1 MIPGINGSLLSHDA
15 LERVIPAALSGH
27 YGEAGRDDAARRF
40 RAWHRPLQARLGP
53 SASARTVFDDIAGPL
68 VAQLGYR
75 VVARTAAGPCY
86 KAVLQAGGVTAAV
99 LLVTPW
105 GLDLSAT
112 WRDAVKQGMAW
123 SARWCL
129 SVSGQSVR
137 LADAERTYSR
147 HFLEFDLQLAVDHDA
162 TFAALWGLLRA
173 AAVAAPPGGGQP
185 LLDRAVALSEQH
197 RLAVRDS
204 LQLGVEAALTRLA
217 RAFVLARGRRR
228 RSSSAPELRAN
239 AATDESLIMI
249 YRILFLLF
257 AEARGLVPHW
267 HPIYRESYTI
277 EALRDEVEAT
287 AAAARPL
294 GSAAG
299 DFAARARGC
308 HAGSLRVPPF
318 NGRLFSPAHA
328 PLADVL
334 PLEDH
339 EVREAVL
346 ALHTTRPDA
355 AGRERIAYG
364 DLGVEQLGG
373 VYERLLDFRLPEE
386 RRRPR
391 PDAGGARRPARS
403 TRPRSLTEYLVR
415 RALAPLVE
423 QASSQQILAMR
434 VVDPAM
440 GSGAFLVAACRY
452 LASAYEAALVREG
465 AVTTHDISEADRAR
479 FRRAVAQR
487 CLYGVDVNPMA
498 VQLGRLSLWLATLA
512 ADRPLT
518 FLDHRLRPGDSLV
531 GASPWDVLRQ
541 PPPGRRVRE
550 RSAPLPLFQDD
561 DLDDGIGA
569 AVGVR
574 MALAAGPGDTLDQV
588 RAKERALAH
597 LEQDDSTLK
606 RWKRLADIWCSGWF
620 RDVDGRAA
628 LAAAFRTLVDA
639 VLTGRSALPDRIVS
653 RLLLEGETIAAAQRF
668 FHWAL
673 EFPEVFHDAGGRPL
687 PGAGFDAVIG
697 NPPWEMLRGDHGS
710 ARTRS
715 DARLTASR
723 VSDFARGAGV
733 YRLQGDGHVN
743 LYQLFVE
750 RTLSLIRPGGRLGL
764 ILPGGFATDHGCAA
778 LRRALLDRTLV
789 DTFCGFENREGLF
802 PIHRGLRFL
811 LVTARTGSPTAEIP
825 GRFGLRRAETLE
837 RLPDIGGNPLVVPL
851 GRAFLERLSGGQ
863 LVVPEIRTARDLEIV
878 TAAAF
883 GAPQLGGAD
892 GWQVTFGRELNATED
907 RQHFVEGTR
916 GLPVIDGRHIQPF
929 AADPARARYRIPA
942 RVADRLAGG
951 RGGHRRPRVA
961 YRDVA
966 SPTNRLTLIAAIVP
980 AGVITTHTLFCV
992 REHLDDDLQLFLC
1005 GMLNSFVANF
1015 LVRLQVGTHVTASLM
1030 SRLPVPRPPRA
1041 APEFA
1046 TVVAC
1051 ADRLRASPSD
1061 GAAHARLQA
1070 CAARLYG
1077 LNGQQFAHVLESFP
1091 LVERAERAAVL
1102 TAFYD
1107 IVS

>member
-1 MIPGINGSLLSHDA
+1 MIPGISGSLLSHDA
-15 LERVIPAALSGH
+15 VERVIPAALRGH

-40 RAWHRPLQARLGP
+40 RTWHRPLQARLGP

-75 VVARTAAGPCY
+75 VVARTAAGQCY
-86 KAVLQAGGVTAAV
+86 TAVLQAGGVTAAV
-99 LLVTPW
+99 LLVTSW

-112 WRDAVKQGMAW
+112 WRDAVKQGIRW

-147 HFLEFDLQLAVDHDA
+147 RFLEFDLQLAVDHDA

-173 AAVAAPPGGGQP
+173 AAVAPAPGGGQP
-185 LLDRAVALSEQH
+185 LLDRAVALSERH

-204 LQLGVEAALTRLA
+204 LQLGVEEALTRLA
-217 RAFVLARGRRR
+217 RAFVTARGRRR
-228 RSSSAPELRAN
+228 RSPSSPHLRAG
-239 AATDESLIMI
+239 AATDESLIVI

-267 HPIYRESYTI
+267 HPVFRESYTI
-277 EALRDEVEAT
+277 EALRQDVESLP
-287 AAAARPL
+287 RPRGL
-294 GSAAG
+294 WETLQAMSRLAH
-299 DFAARARGC
+299 RGC

-334 PLEDH
+334 PLEDR

-346 ALHTTRPDA
+346 ALTTRPGA

-373 VYERLLDFRLPEE
+373 VYERLLDFTLPEE
-386 RRRPR
+386 AAPRTARHERRKATGSFYTPR
-391 PDAGGARRPARS
+391 A
-403 TRPRSLTEYLVR
+403 LTEYLVR
-415 RALAPLVE
+415 RALAPLVD
-423 QASSQQILAMR
+423 QASSQQILAIR

-452 LASAYEAALVREG
+452 LATAYETALVREG
-465 AVTTHDISEADRAR
+465 AVTTHDLSEADRAR
-479 FRRAVAQR
+479 FRRAIAQR

-498 VQLGRLSLWLATLA
+498 VQLARLSLWLATLA

-518 FLDHRLRPGDSLV
+518 FLDHRLLTGDSLV

-541 PPPGRRVRE
+541 PPPGRRARE
-550 RSAPLPLFQDD
+550 RPSPLPLFEGDG
-561 DLDDGIGA
+561 LDEGIGA

-574 MALAAGPGDTLDQV
+574 MALASGPGDTLDQV

-597 LEQDDSTLK
+597 LEQDDSALK

-620 RDVDGRAA
+620 RDGDARAT
-628 LAAAFRTLVDA
+628 LAAAFRTLMDA
-639 VLTGRSALPDRIVS
+639 VLTGRSALPDRTVS
-653 RLLLEGETIAAAQRF
+653 RLLLEADSIAAEHRF
-668 FHWAL
+668 FHWPL

-710 ARTRS
+710 ARART
-715 DARLTASR
+715 DARMAASR
-723 VSDFARGAGV
+723 LSGFARNAGV
-733 YRLQGDGHVN
+733 YRLQGNGHFN

-750 RTLSLIRPGGRLGL
+750 RTLSLVRSGGRLGL
-764 ILPGGFATDHGCAA
+764 ILPGGFASDHGCAA
-778 LRRALLDRTLV
+778 LRRALFDRTLV
-789 DTFCGFENREGLF
+789 DTFYGFENRERLF
-802 PIHRGLRFL
+802 PIHRSLRFL
-811 LVTARTGSPTAEIP
+811 LVTARTGSQTMEIP
-825 GRFGLRRAETLE
+825 GRFGLRRAESLD
-837 RLPDIGGNPLVVPL
+837 RLPDIGADPLVVPL
-851 GRAFLERLSGGQ
+851 GRAFLDRLSGRQ
-863 LVVPEIRTARDLEIV
+863 LVVPEIRTPRDLEIV

-883 GAPQLGGAD
+883 GSPPLGSAD
-892 GWQVTFGRELNATED
+892 GWQVTFGRELNATD
-907 RQHFVEGTR
+907 DKRHFVEG
-916 GLPVIDGRHIQPF
+916 GNGIPVIDGRHIQPF
-929 AADPARARYRIPA
+929 AADPARARYRVPL
-942 RVADRLAGG
+942 RVAGRLAGA
-951 RGGHRRPRVA
+951 RGVHRRPRVA

-980 AGVITTHTLFCV
+980 AGVLTTHTLFCV

-1041 APEFA
+1041 APEFG
-1046 TVVAC
+1046 TIVAC
-1051 ADRLRASPSD
+1051 ADRLRSAPSD

-1077 LNGQQFAHVLESFP
+1077 LNAQQFAHVLESFP

-1102 TAFYD
+1102 AAFYD